1 VVLRAVAAGFFARRE
16 IMAGV
21 FIRRLAVFKLR
32 EEEGD
37 VERLTVD
44 SFF

>member
-1 VVLRAVAAGFFARRE
+1 VVLRVTAVGFLAKRA
-16 IMAGV
+16 IKNGV
-21 FIRRLAVFKLR
+21 FIIRLAVFKVR